1 MKGQTSIYDV
11 LREPDK
17 YAPLPEIN
25 EDGPPLKHVEFPFE
39 VPDGDF
45 HYLAGPMSFRSDSDY
60 NIPAFREALR
70 RLRGAGYNMCS
81 PDELV
86 RNVGSFEQHGTL
98 GGLDALRA
106 DINIVLYPRC
116 VSLICLPQWE
126 RSFGAGQIEVYLAN
140 RFDKP
145 TFEYVEEP
153 GEGFELVRFD
163 YNERMAEYE
172 GYKQVH
178 AKGEATEV

>member
-1 MKGQTSIYDV
+1 MN
-11 LREPDK
+11 
-17 YAPLPEIN
+17 YAPLPDIRT
-25 EDGPPLKHVEFPFE
+25 DDPPLKKVEYPFE
-39 VPDGDF
+39 VPEGDF

-70 RLRGAGYNMCS
+70 RLRAAGFNMCS

-86 RNVGSFEQHGTL
+86 RNKGSFEQHGTL

-116 VSLICLPQWE
+116 IGVICLPQWE

-145 TFEYVEEP
+145 TYEYVEC
-153 GEGFELVRFD
+153 GRDKFDLVEFD
-163 YNERMAEYE
+163 YNERMARYE
-172 GYKQVH
+172 GYRQTH
-178 AKGEATEV
+178 AEGEATEV